1 MASILNRQGEALFV
15 CKESTLEIYP
25 NLKKDSTFFK
35 NFKVEKGYK
44 TCFSTQKNC
53 LYFHEPSSCEICL
66 LDYSTLN
73 ILKKYKIEKTPL
85 IINSMIEDN
94 EGRLFFSTQKN
105 EQSSIE
111 IWNFDLKFENIE
123 LYDTLLEKEIIIDDF
138 FITRNFMILIESSTF
153 TIHILDLKL
162 KKIKGKIQMKNSEC
176 SLKDQ
181 KIKINESEKYL
192 LIKSND
198 HYVTL
203 IDIENEIRS
212 QVVTDESILHYNI
225 SNSHFCH
232 ETFKE
237 NHYYVNIY
245 NIKTQKLEKILKFN
259 EKNEFHFLDDKK
271 LVCVNEEGKVKIIEM
286 SPRLIIDFLRN
297 RNHSCDINFN
307 YHK

>member
-1 MASILNRQGEALFV
+1 MTSNLNRNGEALMV
-15 CKESTLEIYP
+15 CKESTIEIYP
-25 NLKKDSTFFK
+25 NLKKDSTLFK
-35 NFKVEKGYK
+35 NFNIEKGYK
-44 TCFSTQKNC
+44 TCFSSRKNC

-66 LDYSTLN
+66 LDCTTLN
-73 ILKKYKIEKTPL
+73 ILNKYKVEQTPL

-105 EQSSIE
+105 EDSSKLVD
-111 IWNFDLKFENIE
+111 IWNFDLKFENLE
-123 LYDTLLEKEIIIDDF
+123 QYDTLLEIDDF
-138 FITRNFMILIESSTF
+138 FITENFMILIESSML
-153 TIHILDLKL
+153 TIHILDLKTKKL
-162 KKIKGKIQMKNSEC
+162 KSKIQIKSEFLLRDKKIKISE
-176 SLKDQ
+176 
-181 KIKINESEKYL
+181 NEKYL
-192 LIKSND
+192 LIQSND

-203 IDIENEIRS
+203 IDLENEIRS
-212 QVVTDESILHYNI
+212 QVVTDECILHYNI

-232 ETFKE
+232 ETFKD
-237 NHYYVNIY
+237 NLYYVNIY
-245 NIKTQKLEKILKFN
+245 NIKTQKLEKILKFH